1 MVPEKTSGD
10 ILYRAPTVGELI
22 DRRPMSRYQIWTM
35 ALCGMVIVLDGFDTQ
50 SIGFL
55 APSMAETL
63 RVPVKTFGPIF
74 AAALVGLMISSMLS
88 GPIADRWGRK
98 GPIVA
103 CTLIFGMFAMLTA
116 RCTSF
121 NELLA
126 FRFLTGLGLGGALS
140 NSVALMSEYA
150 PKRLLAVIV
159 SIMFCGMPAGAVLAT
174 QVSAVMLPR
183 WGWQSVFYAGG
194 VLPITLA
201 LLLVAILPESV
212 RYMEVSGAK
221 QQKISRILARISPDL
236 RDTAFSRSVHED
248 QRKNAPVVNLFTEGR
263 AAGTIL
269 LWIPFFMNLL
279 MLYFVVF
286 WLPALL
292 RQTGKPV
299 SAGITAVM
307 LFSAGGIVGSFLE
320 GGFMNRWGQ
329 MQVLFAGFLATTLLI
344 ASLAYSNSFP
354 LMMAITLV
362 LGFVVQGAQG
372 GLSAVAATFYP
383 TSIRSTGIGW
393 CLGVGRIGSIV
404 GPMLGGVM
412 LKLDWSPRQI
422 LLAGS
427 IPALCAAAA
436 TFTSLRFGSNVA
448 VEQQQ
453 AGIVAEPTVMH

>member
-1 MVPEKTSGD
+1 MG
-10 ILYRAPTVGELI
+10 RAPTVSEII
-22 DRRPMSRYQIWTM
+22 DQRTMGRYQIWTM

-55 APSMAETL
+55 APSMAESL
-63 RVPVKTFGPIF
+63 HVPVKTFGPIF

-103 CTLIFGMFAMLTA
+103 CTLIFGTFAMLTA

-121 NELLA
+121 DQLLA
-126 FRFLTGLGLGGALS
+126 CRFLTGLGLGGALS

-159 SIMFCGMPAGAVLAT
+159 SMMFCGMPAGAVLAT

-194 VLPITLA
+194 ILPLTLA
-201 LLLVAILPESV
+201 LLLIAILPESV
-212 RYMEVSGAK
+212 RYLEVSGAD
-221 QQKISRILARISPDL
+221 QLKISKILARISPVL
-236 RDTAFSRSVHED
+236 AGASVSRSEHQD
-248 QRKNAPVVNLFTEGR
+248 QRRKAPVVNLFTEGR

-269 LWIPFFMNLL
+269 LWIPYFMNLL
-279 MLYFVVF
+279 ILYFVVF

-299 SAGITAVM
+299 SAGATAIM
-307 LFSAGGIVGSFLE
+307 LFSVGGIAGSFVE
-320 GGFMNRWGQ
+320 GNLMNRWGAFT
-329 MQVLFAGFLATTLLI
+329 VLLTEFLCTTLLI

-354 LMMAITLV
+354 LMMTITFV

-383 TSIRSTGIGW
+383 ISIRSTGIGW

-404 GPMLGGVM
+404 GPLLGGVM
-412 LKLDWSPRQI
+412 LKLDWSPREI
-422 LLAGS
+422 LIAGS

-436 TFTSLRFGSNVA
+436 TFTSLRLRSNLP
-448 VEQQQ
+448 VEPQE
-453 AGIVAEPTVMH
+453 AGIVEESALWH

>member
-1 MVPEKTSGD
+1 ME
-10 ILYRAPTVGELI
+10 RAPTVSEII
-22 DRRPMSRYQIWTM
+22 DQRPMGRYQIWTM
-35 ALCGMVIVLDGFDTQ
+35 ALCGLVIVLDGFDTQ

-55 APSMAETL
+55 APSMAESL
-63 RVPVKTFGPIF
+63 QIPIKNFGPIF
-74 AAALVGLMISSMLS
+74 TAALVGLMISSMLS

-98 GPIVA
+98 WPIVTS
-103 CTLIFGMFAMLTA
+103 TLIFGMFAMLTS
-116 RCTSF
+116 RCTTLHQLVACRS
-121 NELLA
+121 
-126 FRFLTGLGLGGALS
+126 LTGLGLGGALS

-159 SIMFCGMPAGAVLAT
+159 SMMFCGMPTGAVLAT
-174 QVSAVMLPR
+174 RVSAVMLPR

-194 VLPITLA
+194 ILPLTLA
-201 LLLVAILPESV
+201 LLLIAILPESV
-212 RYMEVSGAK
+212 RYLEVSGAN
-221 QQKISRILARISPDL
+221 QRKISKILARISPEL
-236 RDTAFSRSVHED
+236 AEAPISRSKHQD
-248 QRKNAPVVNLFTEGR
+248 QRRKAPVINLFTEGR

-299 SAGITAVM
+299 SAGATAVM
-307 LFSAGGIVGSFLE
+307 LFSVGGIAGSFVE
-320 GGFMNRWGQ
+320 GNLMNRWGAFT
-329 MQVLFAGFLATTLLI
+329 VLLTEFLCTTLLI
-344 ASLAYSNSFP
+344 ASLAYSTSFA
-354 LMMAITLV
+354 LMMTITFI
-362 LGFVVQGAQG
+362 LGVFVQGAQG

-383 TSIRSTGIGW
+383 ISMRSTGIGW

-412 LKLDWSPRQI
+412 LKLDWSPREI

-436 TFTSLRFGSNVA
+436 TFTSLRLRSNLPA
-448 VEQQQ
+448 EQQN
-453 AGIVAEPTVMH
+453 AGLAEESALSH

>member
-1 MVPEKTSGD
+1 ME
-10 ILYRAPTVGELI
+10 RAPTVSELI
-22 DRRPMSRYQIWTM
+22 DRRSMGRYQIWTM
-35 ALCGMVIVLDGFDTQ
+35 ALCGTVIVLDGFDTQ

-63 RVPVKTFGPIF
+63 GIPIKTFGPIF
-74 AAALVGLMISSMLS
+74 VAALIGLMISSMLS

-98 GPIVA
+98 WPIVT

-116 RCTSF
+116 RCSTF
-121 NELLA
+121 DQVLA
-126 FRFLTGLGLGGALS
+126 CRFLTGLGLGGALS

-159 SIMFCGMPAGAVLAT
+159 SMMFCGMPAGAVLAT
-174 QVSAVMLPR
+174 RVSAVMLPR

-194 VLPITLA
+194 VLPLTLA
-201 LLLVAILPESV
+201 LLLIAILPESV
-212 RYMEVSGAK
+212 RYLEVSGAD
-221 QQKISRILARISPDL
+221 QRKISRILARISPEL
-236 RDTAFSRSVHED
+236 ADTTVSRSAHQDE
-248 QRKNAPVVNLFTEGR
+248 RKNAPVVSLFTEGR

-269 LWIPFFMNLL
+269 LWVPFFMNLL

-292 RQTGKPV
+292 RQTGKPL
-299 SAGITAVM
+299 SAGATAIM
-307 LFSAGGIVGSFLE
+307 LFSVGGIAGSFIE
-320 GGFMNRWGQ
+320 GTFMNLWGAFP
-329 MQVLFAGFLATTLLI
+329 VLLTEFLCTTLLI
-344 ASLAYSNSFP
+344 ASLAFSNSFP
-354 LMMAITLV
+354 VMMTITFV

-383 TSIRSTGIGW
+383 TSMRSTGIGW

-412 LKLDWSPRQI
+412 LKLDWSPREI

-436 TFTSLRFGSNVA
+436 TFASLRLRTNLPADQLKSDVIA
-448 VEQQQ
+448 EQP
-453 AGIVAEPTVMH
+453 VPSS

>member
-1 MVPEKTSGD
+1 ME
-10 ILYRAPTVGELI
+10 RAPTVNEII
-22 DRRPMSRYQIWTM
+22 DQRPMGRYQLWTM

-55 APSMAETL
+55 APSMAESL
-63 RVPVKTFGPIF
+63 HIPIKNFGPIF
-74 AAALVGLMISSMLS
+74 TAALVGLMISSMLS

-98 GPIVA
+98 WPIVTS
-103 CTLIFGMFAMLTA
+103 TLIFGMFAVLTP
-116 RCTSF
+116 RCATF
-121 NELLA
+121 NQLVACRL
-126 FRFLTGLGLGGALS
+126 LTGLGLGGALS

-159 SIMFCGMPAGAVLAT
+159 SMMFCGMPAGAVLAT
-174 QVSAVMLPR
+174 RVSAIMLPR

-194 VLPITLA
+194 VLPLTLA
-201 LLLVAILPESV
+201 LLLITILPESV
-212 RYMEVSGAK
+212 RYLEVSGATLR
-221 QQKISRILARISPDL
+221 KISKILARISPEL
-236 RDTAFSRSVHED
+236 AETPLSRSVHQD
-248 QRKNAPVVNLFTEGR
+248 QRRNAPVVSLFTEGR
-263 AAGTIL
+263 TAGTIL

-299 SAGITAVM
+299 SAGATAVM
-307 LFSAGGIVGSFLE
+307 LFSVGGIAGSFIE
-320 GGFMNRWGQ
+320 GTFMNRWGAFP
-329 MQVLFAGFLATTLLI
+329 VLLAEFLCTTFLI

-354 LMMAITLV
+354 LMMSITFV

-383 TSIRSTGIGW
+383 ISIRSTGIGW

-404 GPMLGGVM
+404 GPILGGMM
-412 LKLDWSPRQI
+412 LKLDWTPREI

-436 TFTSLRFGSNVA
+436 TFLSLRLRGNA
-448 VEQQQ
+448 PAKQQN
-453 AGIVAEPTVMH
+453 ADLAEESIVIH

>member
-1 MVPEKTSGD
+1 MG
-10 ILYRAPTVGELI
+10 
-22 DRRPMSRYQIWTM
+22 RYQVWTM
-35 ALCGMVIVLDGFDTQ
+35 AMCGMVIVLDGFDTQ

-98 GPIVA
+98 WPIVT
-103 CTLIFGMFAMLTA
+103 CTLIFGSFAMLTA
-116 RCTSF
+116 HCTSF
-121 NELLA
+121 DQLLA

-174 QVSAVMLPR
+174 QVTAIMLPR

-194 VLPITLA
+194 VLPLTLA
-201 LLLVAILPESV
+201 LLLIAMLPESV
-212 RYMEVSGAK
+212 RYLEVSGAD
-221 QQKISRILARISPDL
+221 QRKISNILARISPEL
-236 RDTAFSRSVHED
+236 ATAPRSRSEHQD
-248 QRKNAPVVNLFTEGR
+248 QRTKAPVINLFTEGR
-263 AAGTIL
+263 APGTIL

-299 SAGITAVM
+299 SAGVTAIM
-307 LFSAGGIVGSFLE
+307 LFSVGGIAGSFVE
-320 GGFMNRWGQ
+320 GNLMNRWGAF
-329 MQVLFAGFLATTLLI
+329 QVLLADFLCTTLLI

-354 LMMAITLV
+354 LMMTITFV

-383 TSIRSTGIGW
+383 ISIRSTGIGW
-393 CLGVGRIGSIV
+393 CLGIGRIGSIV
-404 GPMLGGVM
+404 GPILGGVM
-412 LKLDWSPRQI
+412 LKLNWSPREI

-436 TFTSLRFGSNVA
+436 TFTSLRLRSNLPA
-448 VEQQQ
+448 EEKA
-453 AGIVAEPTVMH
+453 AGIAEESPVLH

>member
-1 MVPEKTSGD
+1 MD
-10 ILYRAPTVGELI
+10 RAPTISEII
-22 DRRPMSRYQIWTM
+22 DLRPMSRYQFWTM

-63 RVPVKTFGPIF
+63 HVPVKTFGPIF

-103 CTLIFGMFAMLTA
+103 CTLIFGTFAMLTA

-159 SIMFCGMPAGAVLAT
+159 SMMFCGMPAGAVLGT

-194 VLPITLA
+194 ILPLTLA
-201 LLLVAILPESV
+201 LLLIAILPESV
-212 RYMEVSGAK
+212 RYLEVSGAN
-221 QQKISRILARISPDL
+221 QRKISKILARISPDL
-236 RDTAFSRSVHED
+236 ADVPLSRSRHQD
-248 QRKNAPVVNLFTEGR
+248 SRRNAPVINLFTEGR
-263 AAGTIL
+263 ATGTIL
-269 LWIPFFMNLL
+269 LWIPYFMNLL

-299 SAGITAVM
+299 SAGITAIM
-307 LFSAGGIVGSFLE
+307 LFSVGGIAGSFIE
-320 GGFMNRWGQ
+320 GAFMNRWGAFP
-329 MQVLFAGFLATTLLI
+329 VLLTEFLCTTLLI
-344 ASLAYSNSFP
+344 ASLAFSNSFP
-354 LMMAITLV
+354 LMMSVTFV

-383 TSIRSTGIGW
+383 ISIRSTGIGW

-412 LKLDWSPRQI
+412 LKLDWSPREI

-436 TFTSLRFGSNVA
+436 TFMSLRLQSKLPA
-448 VEQQQ
+448 EQRN
-453 AGIVAEPTVMH
+453 ADLAEESAVMH

>member
-1 MVPEKTSGD
+1 ME
-10 ILYRAPTVGELI
+10 RAPTVSEYI
-22 DRRPMSRYQIWTM
+22 DRRPMGRYQLWTM

-55 APSMAETL
+55 APSMADTL
-63 RVPVKTFGPIF
+63 HIPIKTFGPIF
-74 AAALVGLMISSMLS
+74 VAALIGLMISSMSS

-98 GPIVA
+98 WPIA
-103 CTLIFGMFAMLTA
+103 TCTLIFGIFAVLTP
-116 RCTSF
+116 RCGTVS
-121 NELLA
+121 ELVTC
-126 FRFLTGLGLGGALS
+126 RFLTGLGLGGALS

-174 QVSAVMLPR
+174 QVGAVMLPR

-194 VLPITLA
+194 VLPLTLA
-201 LLLVAILPESV
+201 LLLAAILPESA
-212 RYMEVSGAK
+212 RYLEVSGANPR
-221 QQKISRILARISPDL
+221 KISRILARISPDL
-236 RDTAFSRSVHED
+236 ADAPVSQARVQD
-248 QRKNAPVVNLFTEGR
+248 QRKNAPVINLFTEGR
-263 AAGTIL
+263 AAGTVL

-292 RQTGKPV
+292 RQTGKPI
-299 SAGITAVM
+299 SAGMTAIM
-307 LFSAGGIVGSFLE
+307 LFSVGGIAGSAIE
-320 GGFMNRWGQ
+320 GNLMNRWGQ
-329 MQVLFAGFLATTLLI
+329 LAVLLAEFLGTTLLI
-344 ASLAYSNSFP
+344 ASLAYSTSFV
-354 LMMAITLV
+354 LMMTITFV

-372 GLSAVAATFYP
+372 GLSAVSATFYP

-393 CLGVGRIGSIV
+393 CLGVGRVGSIV

-422 LLAGS
+422 LLAGA

-436 TFTSLRFGSNVA
+436 AFTSLRLGSNLPA
-448 VEQQQ
+448 AQSGAAIVEES
-453 AGIVAEPTVMH
+453 ALSH

>member
-1 MVPEKTSGD
+1 MES
-10 ILYRAPTVGELI
+10 APTVSEII
-22 DRRPMSRYQIWTM
+22 DQRPMGRYQVWTM

-88 GPIADRWGRK
+88 GPMADRWGRK
-98 GPIVA
+98 WPIVT
-103 CTLIFGMFAMLTA
+103 CTLIFGSFAMLTA
-116 RCTSF
+116 HCTSF
-121 NELLA
+121 DQLLA

-174 QVSAVMLPR
+174 QVSAIMLPR

-194 VLPITLA
+194 VLPLTLA
-201 LLLVAILPESV
+201 LLLIAVLPESV
-212 RYMEVSGAK
+212 RYLEVSGANER
-221 QQKISRILARISPDL
+221 KISKILSRISPEL
-236 RDTAFSRSVHED
+236 ATAPRSRSEHQD
-248 QRKNAPVVNLFTEGR
+248 QRTKAPVVNLFTEGR
-263 AAGTIL
+263 APGTIL

-299 SAGITAVM
+299 SAGVTAIM
-307 LFSAGGIVGSFLE
+307 LFSVGGIAGSFVE
-320 GGFMNRWGQ
+320 GNLMNRWGAF
-329 MQVLFAGFLATTLLI
+329 QVLLADFLCTTLLI
-344 ASLAYSNSFP
+344 GSLAYSNSFP
-354 LMMAITLV
+354 LMMTITFV

-383 TSIRSTGIGW
+383 ISIRSTGIGW
-393 CLGVGRIGSIV
+393 CLGIGRIGSIV
-404 GPMLGGVM
+404 GPILGGVM
-412 LKLDWSPRQI
+412 LKLNWSPREI

-436 TFTSLRFGSNVA
+436 TFTSLRLRSNLPA
-448 VEQQQ
+448 ENK
-453 AGIVAEPTVMH
+453 APGIAEESALSH

>member
-1 MVPEKTSGD
+1 
-10 ILYRAPTVGELI
+10 
-22 DRRPMSRYQIWTM
+22 
-35 ALCGMVIVLDGFDTQ
+35 
-50 SIGFL
+50 
-55 APSMAETL
+55 
-63 RVPVKTFGPIF
+63 
-74 AAALVGLMISSMLS
+74 
-88 GPIADRWGRK
+88 
-98 GPIVA
+98 
-103 CTLIFGMFAMLTA
+103 
-116 RCTSF
+116 
-121 NELLA
+121 
-126 FRFLTGLGLGGALS
+126 
-140 NSVALMSEYA
+140 MSEYA

-159 SIMFCGMPAGAVLAT
+159 SIMFCGMPAGAVLGT

-201 LLLVAILPESV
+201 LLLIAILPESV
-212 RYMEVSGAK
+212 RYLEVSGTNP
-221 QQKISRILARISPDL
+221 QKISRILARISPEL
-236 RDTAFSRSVHED
+236 ADTPFSRSVQQD
-248 QRKNAPVVNLFTEGR
+248 LRKNAPVINLFTEGR
-263 AAGTIL
+263 AAGTVL

-307 LFSAGGIVGSFLE
+307 LFSVGGIVGSFVE
-320 GGFMNRWGQ
+320 GGFMNRWGAF
-329 MQVLFAGFLATTLLI
+329 QVLFAEFICTTLLI

-354 LMMAITLV
+354 LMMTITFV

-383 TSIRSTGIGW
+383 ISIRSTGIGW
-393 CLGVGRIGSIV
+393 CLGIGRIGSIV

-412 LKLDWSPRQI
+412 LKLNWTPREI

-436 TFTSLRFGSNVA
+436 TFTSLRLRGNLPADRKQSGTVEEPA
-448 VEQQQ
+448 VL
-453 AGIVAEPTVMH
+453 H

>member
-1 MVPEKTSGD
+1 MG
-10 ILYRAPTVGELI
+10 
-22 DRRPMSRYQIWTM
+22 RYQIWTM

-63 RVPVKTFGPIF
+63 RVPIKTFGPIF
-74 AAALVGLMISSMLS
+74 AAALIGLMISSMLA

-98 GPIVA
+98 WPIVT
-103 CTLIFGMFAMLTA
+103 CTLIFGTFAMLTA

-121 NELLA
+121 DQLWA

-150 PKRLLAVIV
+150 PKRQLAVIV

-174 QVSAVMLPR
+174 QVSAIMLPR

-194 VLPITLA
+194 VLPLTLA
-201 LLLVAILPESV
+201 LLLIAILPESV
-212 RYMEVSGAK
+212 RYLEVSGAN
-221 QQKISRILARISPDL
+221 QRKISNILARISPEL
-236 RDTAFSRSVHED
+236 REAPISRSEQQD
-248 QRKNAPVVNLFTEGR
+248 QRRKSPVTNLFTEGR

-279 MLYFVVF
+279 MLYFIVF

-292 RQTGKPV
+292 RQMGRPV
-299 SAGITAVM
+299 TAGITAIM
-307 LFSAGGIVGSFLE
+307 FFSVGGIAGSFVE
-320 GGFMNRWGQ
+320 GGFMNRWGAFP
-329 MQVLFAGFLATTLLI
+329 VLLTEFLCTTLLI
-344 ASLAYSNSFP
+344 ASLAYSSAFP
-354 LMMAITLV
+354 LMLAITFV

-383 TSIRSTGIGW
+383 ISIRSTGIGW

-404 GPMLGGVM
+404 GPILGGMM
-412 LKLDWSPRQI
+412 LKLDWSPREI

-436 TFTSLRFGSNVA
+436 TFASLRLRSTLPS
-448 VEQQQ
+448 EKQE
-453 AGIVAEPTVMH
+453 AGILEEPAALH

>member
-1 MVPEKTSGD
+1 ME
-10 ILYRAPTVGELI
+10 RAPTISEII
-22 DRRPMSRYQIWTM
+22 DQRPMSRYQFWTM

-55 APSMAETL
+55 APSMADTL
-63 RVPVKTFGPIF
+63 HVPVKTFGPIF

-98 GPIVA
+98 WPIVA
-103 CTLIFGMFAMLTA
+103 CTLIFGTFAMLTA
-116 RCTSF
+116 RCASF

-159 SIMFCGMPAGAVLAT
+159 SMMFCGMPTGAVLGT

-194 VLPITLA
+194 ILPLTLA
-201 LLLVAILPESV
+201 LLLIAILPESV
-212 RYMEVSGAK
+212 RYLEVSGAN
-221 QQKISRILARISPDL
+221 QRKISKILARISPDL
-236 RDTAFSRSVHED
+236 AEAPISRSQQQD
-248 QRKNAPVVNLFTEGR
+248 SRRNAPVVNLFTEGR

-269 LWIPFFMNLL
+269 LWVPYFMNLL

-299 SAGITAVM
+299 SAGITAIM
-307 LFSAGGIVGSFLE
+307 LFSVGGIAGSFIE
-320 GGFMNRWGQ
+320 GAFMNRWGAFP
-329 MQVLFAGFLATTLLI
+329 VLLTEFLCTTLLI

-354 LMMAITLV
+354 LMMSITFV

-383 TSIRSTGIGW
+383 ISIRSTGIGW

-404 GPMLGGVM
+404 GPMVGGVM
-412 LKLDWSPRQI
+412 LKLDWSPREI

-436 TFTSLRFGSNVA
+436 TFMSLRLGSNAPA
-448 VEQQQ
+448 VPPN
-453 AGIVAEPTVMH
+453 ADLAEESAVIH

>member
-1 MVPEKTSGD
+1 MD
-10 ILYRAPTVGELI
+10 RAPTVSEII
-22 DRRPMSRYQIWTM
+22 DQRPMSRFQFWTM
-35 ALCGMVIVLDGFDTQ
+35 ALCGLVIVLDGFDTQ

-103 CTLIFGMFAMLTA
+103 CTVIFGTFAMLTA

-159 SIMFCGMPAGAVLAT
+159 SIMFCGMPAGAVLGT

-194 VLPITLA
+194 ILPLTLA
-201 LLLVAILPESV
+201 LLLIAILPESV
-212 RYMEVSGAK
+212 RYLEVSGAN
-221 QQKISRILARISPDL
+221 QRKISNILARISPEL
-236 RDTAFSRSVHED
+236 AASPISRSQHRD
-248 QRKNAPVVNLFTEGR
+248 SRGNAPVINLFTEGR

-299 SAGITAVM
+299 SAGITAIM
-307 LFSAGGIVGSFLE
+307 LFSVGGIAGSFVE
-320 GGFMNRWGQ
+320 GGFMNRWGAFP
-329 MQVLFAGFLATTLLI
+329 VLLAEFLCTTLLI
-344 ASLAYSNSFP
+344 ASLAFSASFP
-354 LMMAITLV
+354 LMMTITFV

-372 GLSAVAATFYP
+372 GLSAIAATFYP
-383 TSIRSTGIGW
+383 ISIRSTGIGW
-393 CLGVGRIGSIV
+393 CLGIGRIGSIV
-404 GPMLGGVM
+404 GPILGGMM
-412 LKLDWSPRQI
+412 LKLDWSPREI

-436 TFTSLRFGSNVA
+436 TFTSLRLRSNLPAERQNADLAEESA
-448 VEQQQ
+448 VL
-453 AGIVAEPTVMH
+453 H

>member
-1 MVPEKTSGD
+1 MQ
-10 ILYRAPTVGELI
+10 RAPTVSELI
-22 DRRPMSRYQIWTM
+22 DQRPMSHYQIWTM

-55 APSMAETL
+55 APSVAETL
-63 RVPVKTFGPIF
+63 HIQVKTFGPIF

-103 CTLIFGMFAMLTA
+103 CTLIFGIFAMLTA

-126 FRFLTGLGLGGALS
+126 LRFLTGLGLGGALS

-150 PKRLLAVIV
+150 PKRLLAVVV

-174 QVSAVMLPR
+174 QVSAVMLAR

-194 VLPITLA
+194 ILPLA
-201 LLLVAILPESV
+201 LSLLLVAILPESV
-212 RYMEVSGAK
+212 RYLEVSGANER
-221 QQKISRILARISPDL
+221 KISRILARISPEL
-236 RDTAFSRSVHED
+236 ADTPISRSAHQDE
-248 QRKNAPVVNLFTEGR
+248 RRNAPVINLFTEGR
-263 AAGTIL
+263 SAGTIL

-279 MLYFVVF
+279 ILYFVVF

-292 RQTGKPV
+292 RQSGKPV

-307 LFSAGGIVGSFLE
+307 LFSVGGIAGSSTE
-320 GGFMNRWGQ
+320 GMFMNRWGAF
-329 MQVLFAGFLATTLLI
+329 QVLLTDFLCTTLLI
-344 ASLAYSNSFP
+344 ASLAYSSSFP
-354 LMMAITLV
+354 VMMAITFV

-383 TSIRSTGIGW
+383 ISIRSTGIGW

-412 LKLDWSPRQI
+412 LKLDWTPRQI
-422 LLAGS
+422 LLAGA

-436 TFTSLRFGSNVA
+436 TFASLRLRSNLP

-453 AGIVAEPTVMH
+453 AGAVEEPAVLH

>member
-1 MVPEKTSGD
+1 ME
-10 ILYRAPTVGELI
+10 RAPTVNEII
-22 DRRPMSRYQIWTM
+22 DQRPMGRYQLWTM

-55 APSMAETL
+55 APSMAESL
-63 RVPVKTFGPIF
+63 HIPIKNFGPIF
-74 AAALVGLMISSMLS
+74 TAALVGLMISSMLS

-98 GPIVA
+98 WPIVTS
-103 CTLIFGMFAMLTA
+103 TLIFGMFAVLTP
-116 RCTSF
+116 RCATF
-121 NELLA
+121 NQLVACRL
-126 FRFLTGLGLGGALS
+126 LTGLGLGGALS

-159 SIMFCGMPAGAVLAT
+159 SMMFCGMPAGAVLAT
-174 QVSAVMLPR
+174 RVSAIMLPR

-194 VLPITLA
+194 VLPLTLA
-201 LLLVAILPESV
+201 LLLITILPESV
-212 RYMEVSGAK
+212 RYLEVSGADWR
-221 QQKISRILARISPDL
+221 KISKILARISPELVETPLSRSQHRDL
-236 RDTAFSRSVHED
+236 RR
-248 QRKNAPVVNLFTEGR
+248 NAPVVSLFTEGR
-263 AAGTIL
+263 TAGTIL

-292 RQTGKPV
+292 RQTRNPV
-299 SAGITAVM
+299 SAGATAVM
-307 LFSAGGIVGSFLE
+307 LFSVGGIAGSFIE
-320 GGFMNRWGQ
+320 GTFMNRWGAFP
-329 MQVLFAGFLATTLLI
+329 VLLAEFLCTTFLI

-354 LMMAITLV
+354 LMMSITFV

-383 TSIRSTGIGW
+383 ISIRSTGIGW

-404 GPMLGGVM
+404 GPILGGMM
-412 LKLDWSPRQI
+412 LKLDWTPREI

-436 TFTSLRFGSNVA
+436 TFLSLRLRGATPASHQNAGLAEESA
-448 VEQQQ
+448 V
-453 AGIVAEPTVMH
+453 IH

>member
-1 MVPEKTSGD
+1 ME
-10 ILYRAPTVGELI
+10 RAPTVSELI
-22 DRRPMSRYQIWTM
+22 DRRPMGRYQIWTM
-35 ALCGMVIVLDGFDTQ
+35 VLCGTVIVLDGFDTQ

-63 RVPVKTFGPIF
+63 RIPIKTFGPIF
-74 AAALVGLMISSMLS
+74 VAALIGLMISSMLS

-98 GPIVA
+98 WPIVA
-103 CTLIFGMFAMLTA
+103 CTLIFGMFAVLTS
-116 RCTSF
+116 RCATF
-121 NELLA
+121 DQLLA
-126 FRFLTGLGLGGALS
+126 CRFLTGLGLGGALS

-159 SIMFCGMPAGAVLAT
+159 SMMFCGMPAGAVLAT
-174 QVSAVMLPR
+174 RVSAVMLPR

-194 VLPITLA
+194 VLPLTLA
-201 LLLVAILPESV
+201 LLLIAILPESV
-212 RYMEVSGAK
+212 RYLEVSGAD
-221 QQKISRILARISPDL
+221 QRKISKILARISPELVD
-236 RDTAFSRSVHED
+236 APFSRSEHQD
-248 QRKNAPVVNLFTEGR
+248 QRKNAPVVSLFTEGR

-299 SAGITAVM
+299 SAGATAVM
-307 LFSAGGIVGSFLE
+307 LFSVGGIAGSFIE
-320 GGFMNRWGQ
+320 GNLMNRWGAFT
-329 MQVLFAGFLATTLLI
+329 VLLAEFLCTTLLI
-344 ASLAYSNSFP
+344 ASLAFSNSFA
-354 LMMAITLV
+354 LMMTVTFV

-383 TSIRSTGIGW
+383 ISMRSTGIGW

-412 LKLDWSPRQI
+412 LKLDWSPREI

-436 TFTSLRFGSNVA
+436 TFTSLRLRTNLPAEQKETRIAEESA
-448 VEQQQ
+448 VL
-453 AGIVAEPTVMH
+453 H